1 MIEQS
6 IKNKNIFYYISNEG
20 LFTNMNIRPAKVQD
34 VKQMQKIIEFYAD
47 NKEMLHR
54 SLNSIYENIQE
65 YVVVEKKGK
74 IIACGALHVSWED
87 LAEIKALAVLKE
99 YARQGIG
106 RKIVKTLEKNA
117 LALGIYSTFALSF
130 KPEFFKK
137 LGYEIISR
145 EVLPQKIWSE
155 CINCHLFPDCGE
167 VPLIK
172 DLSVKKTNK
181 KEID

>member
-1 MIEQS
+1 M
-6 IKNKNIFYYISNEG
+6 K
-20 LFTNMNIRPAKVQD
+20 IRQAKVQD
-34 VKQMQKIIEFYAD
+34 VKQMHKIIEFYAD

-65 YVVVEKKGK
+65 YVVAEVKGK
-74 IIACGALHVSWED
+74 IIGCGALHVSWD
-87 LAEIKALAVLKE
+87 NLAEVKALAVEKT

-106 RKIVKTLEKNA
+106 TKIVKTLEQNA
-117 LALGIYSTFALSF
+117 LGLGIFTTFALSF
-130 KPEFFKK
+130 KPTFFQKM
-137 LGYEIISR
+137 GYEVISR

-172 DLSVKKTNK
+172 DLSNKHKKKSTNK
-181 KEID
+181 KK

>member
-1 MIEQS
+1 M
-6 IKNKNIFYYISNEG
+6 K
-20 LFTNMNIRPAKVQD
+20 IRPAKVQD

-65 YVVVEKKGK
+65 YVVAEVKGK
-74 IIACGALHVSWED
+74 IIGCGALHVSWD
-87 LAEIKALAVLKE
+87 NLAEVKALAVEKN
-99 YARQGIG
+99 YARRGIG
-106 RKIVKTLEKNA
+106 TKIVKTLEQNA
-117 LALGIYSTFALSF
+117 LGLGIFTTFALSF
-130 KPEFFKK
+130 KPAFFQKM
-137 LGYEIISR
+137 GYEIISR

-172 DLSVKKTNK
+172 DLSVKSKKLKKTTK
-181 KEID
+181 KKK

>member
-1 MIEQS
+1 ML
-6 IKNKNIFYYISNEG
+6 K
-20 LFTNMNIRPAKVQD
+20 IRTAKVQD
-34 VKQMQKIIEFYAD
+34 VKQIQKIIEFYAN

-65 YVVVEKKGK
+65 YVVVENKGK

-87 LAEIKALAVLKE
+87 LAEVKALAVSKNF
-99 YARQGIG
+99 ARQGIG

-117 LALGIYSTFALSF
+117 MKLGIYSTFALSF
-130 KPEFFKK
+130 KPEFFKN
-137 LGYEIISR
+137 LGYEVISR

-167 VPLIK
+167 IPLIK
-172 DLSVKKTNK
+172 DLSINKTKKIK
-181 KEID
+181 KKK

>member
-1 MIEQS
+1 M
-6 IKNKNIFYYISNEG
+6 K
-20 LFTNMNIRPAKVQD
+20 IRPAKVQD

-65 YVVVEKKGK
+65 YVVAEVKGK
-74 IIACGALHVSWED
+74 IIACGALHVSWD
-87 LAEIKALAVLKE
+87 NLAEVKALAVE
-99 YARQGIG
+99 RTYARRGIG
-106 RKIVKTLEKNA
+106 TKIVKTLEENA
-117 LALGIYSTFALSF
+117 LGLGIFTTFALSF
-130 KPEFFKK
+130 KPAFFQKM
-137 LGYEIISR
+137 GYEIISR

-172 DLSVKKTNK
+172 DLSIKSKKIK
-181 KEID
+181 KATKKKK

>member
-1 MIEQS
+1 M
-6 IKNKNIFYYISNEG
+6 K
-20 LFTNMNIRPAKVQD
+20 IRPAKVQD
-34 VKQMQKIIEFYAD
+34 VKQMHKIIEFYAD

-65 YVVVEKKGK
+65 YVVAEYKGR
-74 IIACGALHVSWED
+74 IIGCGALHVSWD
-87 LAEIKALAVLKE
+87 NLAEVKALAVEKT

-106 RKIVKTLEKNA
+106 TKIVKTLEKNA
-117 LALGIYSTFALSF
+117 LALGIFTTFALSF
-130 KPEFFKK
+130 KPAFFQKM
-137 LGYEIISR
+137 GYEVISR

-172 DLSVKKTNK
+172 DLSTKKSK
-181 KEID
+181 KPKKNTKKKK

>member
-1 MIEQS
+1 M
-6 IKNKNIFYYISNEG
+6 K
-20 LFTNMNIRPAKVQD
+20 IRHAKVQD
-34 VKQMQKIIEFYAD
+34 VKQIQQIIEFYAD

-65 YVVVEKKGK
+65 YVVAENKGK

-87 LAEIKALAVLKE
+87 LAEVKALAVSKE

-117 LALGIYSTFALSF
+117 TELGIYSTFALSF

-137 LGYEIISR
+137 LGYEVISR

-172 DLSVKKTNK
+172 DLSVKKTKTK
-181 KEID
+181 KKK

>member
-1 MIEQS
+1 M
-6 IKNKNIFYYISNEG
+6 K
-20 LFTNMNIRPAKVQD
+20 IRPAKVQD
-34 VKQMQKIIEFYAD
+34 VKQMHRIIEFYAD

-65 YVVVEKKGK
+65 YVVAEYKGK
-74 IIACGALHVSWED
+74 IIGCGALHVSWD
-87 LAEIKALAVLKE
+87 NLAEVKALAVEKT

-106 RKIVKTLEKNA
+106 TKIVKTLEQNA
-117 LALGIYSTFALSF
+117 LGLGIYTTFALSF
-130 KPEFFKK
+130 NPEFFQRM
-137 LGYEIISR
+137 GYEVISR

-172 DLSVKKTNK
+172 DVSAKTKKLK
-181 KEID
+181 KSTKKKK

>member
-1 MIEQS
+1 M
-6 IKNKNIFYYISNEG
+6 K
-20 LFTNMNIRPAKVQD
+20 IRQAKVQD
-34 VKQMQKIIEFYAD
+34 VKQMHRIIEFYAD

-65 YVVVEKKGK
+65 YVVAEYKGK
-74 IIACGALHVSWED
+74 IIGCGALHVSWD
-87 LAEIKALAVLKE
+87 NLAEVKALAVEKT

-106 RKIVKTLEKNA
+106 TKIVKTLEQNA
-117 LALGIYSTFALSF
+117 LGLGIYTTFALSF
-130 KPEFFKK
+130 KPEFFQKM
-137 LGYEIISR
+137 GYEVISR

-172 DLSVKKTNK
+172 DLSDKSKKLK
-181 KEID
+181 KSTKKKK